1 MTNTRFLRIHG
12 DNILE
17 CERTLRLLSEAL
29 GAPHISLRDDTP
41 IFKPCYSI
49 LTNGGQ
55 KYEVE
60 LLAGYDR
67 WGIPITK
74 EILSQGGILKETPD
88 SYLTEIVDGKETV
101 LLGIEYSSA
110 LPAGNNAWQRNGRG
124 YSCAMAGIPY
134 LYIAEIGGVELDS
147 ETREIKAPRFPNPL
161 VPFSY
166 VSITKRNTICCLPVY
181 MRHPSISQKVLN
193 DYREILAD
201 SECIDIIRCIL
212 HHESYS
218 QAMDSL
224 SSKALKMVAKR
235 SNKGTLQGEDWQKY
249 LNAQHPCDWICKNMT
264 TLKWKKKASAKVKT
278 SSAYKRL
285 RSELQNLDCLTI
297 GSKDMPICVI
307 QSTEVNRF
315 SCIVRKCYP
324 QLRFRLAKDR
334 PVVIVWITGFKPK
347 GEDSRPDRGL
357 NPLTRMIIGEDAT
370 ILSVVSG
377 PTSIP
382 ATQDSKGDNG
392 LWASVLSCSDY
403 AIQDS
408 INLDAPILLTGNRK
422 YSGSKNP
429 PSFPYRD
436 SRIQVIGEQDI
447 DTTIHQLFV
456 GNEDIGIYEGLCNPP
471 GGDWSGI
478 SYWGKDMTEY
488 RWTSLPRVSELEG
501 KRPDHFIQVRGRCS
515 DILLTIES
523 KGKAMNLEPT
533 IGTRL
538 KHYIN
543 VLFDSPVT
551 ARRPY
556 KKEWETNVDGSVR
569 IKKYQNL
576 SVGAFE
582 YSQRTKLQSVL
593 SNKGLDAVMAFEYA
607 SDRQTI
613 LHVSCTN
620 EAAILVKLL
629 KKICRRKGNI
639 VIQVD

>member
-1 MTNTRFLRIHG
+1 MMNTRFLRIHG

-29 GAPHISLRDDTP
+29 GAPQISLRDDTP
-41 IFKPCYSI
+41 VFKPCYSI
-49 LTNGGQ
+49 QTNGGQ

-88 SYLTEIVDGKETV
+88 SYLTEIVDGRETI
-101 LLGIEYSSA
+101 LLAIEYSSA

-147 ETREIKAPRFPNPL
+147 KTRKIKAPRFPNPL

-166 VSITKRNTICCLPVY
+166 VSITKRNNICCLPVY
-181 MRHPSISQKVLN
+181 MCHPSISQKVLN

-201 SECIDIIRCIL
+201 GECIDIIRSIL

-218 QAMDSL
+218 QAMESL

-235 SNKGTLQGEDWQKY
+235 SNKGTLQGENWQEY
-249 LNAQHPCDWICKNMT
+249 LNAQHPCDWMCQNQT
-264 TLKWKKKASAKVKT
+264 QLKWKKKESGKVKT

-285 RSELQNLDCLTI
+285 RSELRNLDCLTI

-307 QSTEVNRF
+307 QSSEVKKF
-315 SCIVRKCYP
+315 SGILRECYP
-324 QLRFRLAKDR
+324 QLRLNLAKDR

-357 NPLTRMIIGEDAT
+357 NPLVRMALGEDVT
-370 ILSVVSG
+370 IISVVSG
-377 PTSIP
+377 PTKIK
-382 ATQDSKGDNG
+382 ATQESANDNG

-408 INLDAPILLTGNRK
+408 INIGAPILLTGKRK
-422 YSGSKNP
+422 YSGSKNS
-429 PSFPYRD
+429 PSFPN
-436 SRIQVIGEQDI
+436 QTAKTLLIGEQDI
-447 DTTIHQLFV
+447 DTTIHQLFSAK
-456 GNEDIGIYEGLCNPP
+456 EDLNIFEGLCNPP

-478 SYWGKDMTEY
+478 SYWGNDMTEY
-488 RWTSLPRVSELEG
+488 RWTSLPRVSGTKG
-501 KRPDHFIQVRGRCS
+501 KRPDHFIQVKLLSS
-515 DILLTIES
+515 DVLLTIES
-523 KGKAMNLEPT
+523 KGKANNLEPN
-533 IGTRL
+533 IGIRL
-538 KHYIN
+538 KHYID
-543 VLFDSPVT
+543 VLFSTSIT

-556 KKEWETNVDGSVR
+556 KKEWETSVNGSVR

-593 SNKGLDAVMAFEYA
+593 INKGLDAVMAFEYA
-607 SDRQTI
+607 SDEQTI

-639 VIQVD
+639 VVQVD